1 MVGHGAKMGPFV
13 FLLIRR
19 AVIED
24 RFLKQELD
32 GYADYAQRVRFRLV
46 PGVW

>member
-1 MVGHGAKMGPFV
+1 MAPMGPFV

-24 RFLKQELD
+24 CFLQQELG
-32 GYADYAQRVRFRLV
+32 GYADYAQRVRFRLL
-46 PGVW
+46 PRTW

>member
-1 MVGHGAKMGPFV
+1 MAPMGPFV

-24 RFLKQELD
+24 RFLQQELG
-32 GYADYAQRVRFRLV
+32 GYAEYAQRVRFRLV
-46 PGVW
+46 PGIW